1 MQKRIFI
8 HIGTHKTG
16 SKSIQGFLAQ
26 QGERLRAAGI
36 FASTVGAFSEKGGNH
51 NVAWELGDKINFN
64 PQWGGVDDLL
74 NALSQSDLPTAVI
87 SSEDFEYLALV
98 PDRMRSF
105 DAQLTELGYDT
116 HYLVYFRNFASYA
129 KSLYLELNKK
139 HGMADTEAQFM
150 ARLAQDRSIT
160 FRDNWYFDFDYE
172 RFVRNWTGM
181 VGPRVAHF
189 SYDEIAASEGIVPH
203 FLRTIGCPDD
213 IVALGRSAPVL
224 NKTKRKWLRFW
235 R

>member
-16 SKSIQGFLAQ
+16 STSIQGFLAQ
-26 QGERLRAAGI
+26 QSERLRAGGI
-36 FASTVGAFSEKGGNH
+36 FTSKIGAYNKTGGNH
-51 NVAWELGDKINFN
+51 NVAWELCDHFSFDPKF
-64 PQWGGVDDLL
+64 GGVADLL
-74 NALSQSDLPTAVI
+74 NELSASDLPTAVI

-160 FRDNWYFDFDYE
+160 FRDN
-172 RFVRNWTGM
+172 
-181 VGPRVAHF
+181 
-189 SYDEIAASEGIVPH
+189 
-203 FLRTIGCPDD
+203 
-213 IVALGRSAPVL
+213 
-224 NKTKRKWLRFW
+224 
-235 R
+235 